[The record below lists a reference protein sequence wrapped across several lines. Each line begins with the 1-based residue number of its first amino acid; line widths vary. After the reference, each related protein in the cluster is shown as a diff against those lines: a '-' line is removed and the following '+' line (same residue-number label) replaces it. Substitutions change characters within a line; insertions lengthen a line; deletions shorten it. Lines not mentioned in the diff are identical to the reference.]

1 MSLESL
7 RIYKTAAKIS
17 DEISRI
23 VSGWSDF
30 HKTTLGSQLVRAA
43 DSIANN
49 ISEGYGRVSTG
60 ERVQF
65 FMYADGSNSEVR
77 NCLARAVERGLIERA
92 EADLLIEALRNLSIQ
107 IVEFSYAI
115 LQRDTDYKG
124 PFRERISRRRAWRT
138 KR

>member
-7 RIYKTAAKIS
+7 RIYKTAARIS